1 MFRRLAVP
9 KVGGALCAV
18 RPCSASALPKGT
30 VDLTAADSDKKIK
43 EFAALYTQ
51 MTLKEITAL
60 QREIFAQLGHSNE
73 FYEQALLRGMGGG
86 GGGGGVVMAA
96 APAVAAPAAAAAPEA
111 AAPAAPE
118 KKKVQKT
125 AFDVNLVSYPEGAK
139 IKLIKE
145 LRGVTNDSIKD
156 AKDLIEK
163 KGIVAKNLGQA
174 DADKLVELFKAA
186 GADASV
192 Q

>member
-1 MFRRLAVP
+1 
-9 KVGGALCAV
+9 
-18 RPCSASALPKGT
+18 
-30 VDLTAADSDKKIK
+30 
-43 EFAALYTQ
+43 

-60 QREIFAQLGHSNE
+60 QREIFKQLGHSNE
-73 FYEQALLRGMGGG
+73 FYEQALLRGLGGG
-86 GGGGGVVMAA
+86 GGGGGTVVMAPA
-96 APAVAAPAAAAAPEA
+96 AVAAPA
-111 AAPAAPE
+111 PAADAPPAAVAPKE
-118 KKKVQKT
+118 DKKKVQKT

-163 KGIVAKNLGQA
+163 KGIVARNLGQT

-186 GADASV
+186 GADAKI